1 MRTLEPA
8 NRVRIGALAIAVV
21 VLVVGVGQSFSSLPM
36 LFATASYY
44 GQFSDSGGLSKDD
57 KVRIVGMDVGT
68 VQDVKIDGDHV
79 VMKFTTGTRTIGT
92 ESRLAIRTDTI
103 LGKKVLE
110 IEPRGTQPLRP
121 GGVLPLGQSTTP
133 YQIYDAF
140 FDVTKAAAGWN
151 IETVKKSLNVLS
163 HTIDQTYPHLS
174 AALDGVAKFSDT
186 LGKRDAQLKHL
197 LAEARK
203 VAGVLGDRSKQ
214 INALLANAQ
223 ELLAAFN
230 ERGRAIQALLVNV
243 SAFSTQVRGLINDN
257 PNLHHLLEQLRTVTD
272 VLVAHKND
280 LVSVL
285 STLRNYTAALSEAVG
300 SGPYFKV
307 MIANLLP
314 YQILQPWVDAAFKKR
329 GIDPENFW
337 RSAGLPAF
345 RWPDPNGTRFPNGAP
360 PPAPPVLEGT
370 PDHPGPAVA
379 PGSPCSYAP
388 PLELPAAAGQPDAL
402 RGCRS
407 RPRSLRAQRAISGV
421 ARCALVAA
429 EPERP
434 APGAGDPDRRA
445 ARRPGARAA
454 GHTGAVAAESAAG
467 RPHRRLATGR
477 SDSATVDVCARA
489 ATRTAQRHRGPARSY
504 RPRSSRPAGREV
516 VANEHDLRYPQ
527 AAAAATVA
535 RGGDHRITGYGRRS
549 RRCSRS
555 GWQLYKKLTNNTVV
569 AYFPAA
575 NALYAGDKVEIMGI
589 RVGAIDKIEP
599 AGDKMKVT
607 FHYRNKYKVP
617 ANASAVILNP
627 TLVASRSIQLE
638 PPYKGGPTLPDNA
651 VIPEERTQ
659 VPVEWDDLRNDIT
672 HIISQLGPTKEQ
684 KQGAI
689 R

>member
-44 GQFSDSGGLSKDD
+44 GQFSDSGGLNKND

-79 VMKFTTGTRTIGT
+79 VMRFSTGTHTIGT
-92 ESRLAIRTDTI
+92 ESRLAIKTDTI

-110 IEPRGTQPLRP
+110 IEPRGTQRLRP

-151 IETVKKSLNVLS
+151 IDTVKKSLNVLS

-203 VAGVLGDRSKQ
+203 VASVLGDRSKQ
-214 INALLANAQ
+214 INALLVNAQ

-230 ERGRAIQALLVNV
+230 ERGRAISALLVNV
-243 SAFSTQVRGLINDN
+243 SAFSTQVQGLIKDN

-272 VLVAHKND
+272 ILVKHKND
-280 LVSVL
+280 LVAVL
-285 STLRNYTAALSEAVG
+285 NTLRNYTAALSEAVG

-307 MIANLLP
+307 MVANLLP

-379 PGSPCSYAP
+379 PGSPCSYTP
-388 PLELPAAAGQPDAL
+388 PPELLPRPGNPMPCAGVDQGQGPFGPNGPYPVLPDVL
-402 RGCRS
+402 SSPPNLNGL
-407 RPRSLRAQRAISGV
+407 P
-421 ARCALVAA
+421 
-429 EPERP
+429 P
-434 APGAGDPDRRA
+434 APGIPIAG
-445 ARRPGARAA
+445 RPGAPAPDLP
-454 GHTGAVAAESAAG
+454 G
-467 RPHRRLATGR
+467 RPVPLPPKAPPG
-477 SDSATVDVCARA
+477 AR
-489 ATRTAQRHRGPARSY
+489 TEGLQ
-504 RPRSSRPAGREV
+504 PAGPTPPPSTF
-516 VANEHDLRYPQ
+516 APGLPPGPPAPPGPGPQ
-527 AAAAATVA
+527 LPAPFITPDGT
-535 RGGDHRITGYGRRS
+535 GGS
-549 RRCSRS
+549 
-555 GWQLYKKLTNNTVV
+555 
-569 AYFPAA
+569 
-575 NALYAGDKVEIMGI
+575 
-589 RVGAIDKIEP
+589 
-599 AGDKMKVT
+599 
-607 FHYRNKYKVP
+607 
-617 ANASAVILNP
+617 
-627 TLVASRSIQLE
+627 
-638 PPYKGGPTLPDNA
+638 
-651 VIPEERTQ
+651 
-659 VPVEWDDLRNDIT
+659 
-672 HIISQLGPTKEQ
+672 SQ
-684 KQGAI
+684 
-689 R
+689 

>member
-8 NRVRIGALAIAVV
+8 NRVRIGALAIVVV

-44 GQFSDSGGLSKDD
+44 GQFTDSGGLNKND

-92 ESRLAIRTDTI
+92 GSRLAIKTDNI

-121 GGVLPLGQSTTP
+121 NGMLPLGQSTTP

-151 IETVKKSLNVLS
+151 IDTVKKSLNVLS

-174 AALDGVAKFSDT
+174 GALDGVAKFSDT
-186 LGKRDAQLKHL
+186 IGKRDAQLKHL

-203 VAGVLGDRSKQ
+203 VASVLGDRSKQ
-214 INALLANAQ
+214 INALLVNAE

-257 PNLHHLLEQLRTVTD
+257 PNLHHLLEQLSTVTD

-280 LVSVL
+280 LVTVL
-285 STLRNYTAALSEAVG
+285 TTLRNYTAALSEAVG

-379 PGSPCSYAP
+379 PGSPCSYTP
-388 PLELPAAAGQPDAL
+388 PPELLPRPGNPMPCAGVDQGQGPFGPNGPYPALPDVL
-402 RGCRS
+402 SSPPNPNGL
-407 RPRSLRAQRAISGV
+407 P
-421 ARCALVAA
+421 
-429 EPERP
+429 P
-434 APGAGDPDRRA
+434 APGIPIAG
-445 ARRPGARAA
+445 RPGAPAPGVPGTPAPLPPKAPPGARTEGLQPA
-454 GHTGAVAAESAAG
+454 GPTPPPSTFAPGL
-467 RPHRRLATGR
+467 PP
-477 SDSATVDVCARA
+477 
-489 ATRTAQRHRGPARSY
+489 GPAA
-504 RPRSSRPAGREV
+504 PPGPGPQLPAPFITPDGTGGSS
-516 VANEHDLRYPQ
+516 Q
-527 AAAAATVA
+527 
-535 RGGDHRITGYGRRS
+535 
-549 RRCSRS
+549 
-555 GWQLYKKLTNNTVV
+555 
-569 AYFPAA
+569 
-575 NALYAGDKVEIMGI
+575 
-589 RVGAIDKIEP
+589 
-599 AGDKMKVT
+599 
-607 FHYRNKYKVP
+607 
-617 ANASAVILNP
+617 
-627 TLVASRSIQLE
+627 
-638 PPYKGGPTLPDNA
+638 
-651 VIPEERTQ
+651 
-659 VPVEWDDLRNDIT
+659 
-672 HIISQLGPTKEQ
+672 
-684 KQGAI
+684 
-689 R
+689 